1 MKSKETKLY
10 GEDISKYK
18 DINIVEGEV
27 WRTFINPE
35 NGKKTKYLVSNYGR
49 IYNTKTSK
57 FMNGTIS
64 HYMIKR
70 NKKGEQK
77 KYTAKPRVSINLV
90 DESADLKF
98 GTSLARVIMLTFK
111 FIYNYNEMEV
121 DHIDGDPLNNK
132 LSNLEWV
139 TPSENK
145 RSAKKHYL
153 ENKTDRKDNQVGGYT
168 PTYTDEFIHVICQDI
183 CKGLTR
189 KELREKYKINGQLI
203 DDLRSGRSHKDI
215 TSLYVDKGFTYR
227 IHTKKEKEKRRK
239 LIHKICKMID
249 DGFTNKEIVELLEL
263 PQNEVC
269 LPNDIRKYRV
279 YCYISKDYKFGEGI
293 TQTKFKERI

>member
-18 DINIVEGEV
+18 AINIVEGEV

-145 RSAKKHYL
+145 RRAKKHYL

-183 CKGLTR
+183 CNGLSR
-189 KELREKYKINGQLI
+189 QQLKNKYHVLPQLI
-203 DDLRSGRSHKDI
+203 DDIKAGRSHKDI
-215 TSLYVDKGFTYR
+215 SSQYVGKGFEYGNFNSKAYADRAHLICSMIEEGNTDREIADKLAHLNVTPNMVYCIRTKRTCKQISSLYNF
-227 IHTKKEKEKRRK
+227 
-239 LIHKICKMID
+239 
-249 DGFTNKEIVELLEL
+249 
-263 PQNEVC
+263 
-269 LPNDIRKYRV
+269 
-279 YCYISKDYKFGEGI
+279 
-293 TQTKFKERI
+293 